1 MLEVGKAN
9 QIIIIILIT
18 VIISMSGISNSINTC
33 NTTFRIQRG
42 FEKNT
47 DKGSHK

>member
-1 MLEVGKAN
+1 MSFM
-9 QIIIIILIT
+9 IIIIILIT
-18 VIISMSGISNSINTC
+18 VIIIIIAMSGISNSINAC
-33 NTTFRIQRG
+33 NTILRIQPG